1 MTSIPLIAWAGMVL
15 VESLD
20 LVAETFM
27 KKSGRFTNMKATSI
41 AYLLDILTTTMQIW
55 CTHDIDFF
63 TMYWMTGII
72 EDFGAIFISLFV
84 FKESLTI
91 SKIIAVCLILA
102 GSLFLMLSEQDYD
115 DDDERWAPWPE
126 SWDEPL
132 WGTGSSKE
140 EALLSM
146 VGPLAIDAS
155 FTTSESGSV
164 CSSID
169 SSSNSSELFGNG
181 IITAIMD
188 ENAFLEL

>member
-1 MTSIPLIAWAGMVL
+1 MTSIPLIAWTGMIL
-15 VESLD
+15 GESLD

-27 KKSGRFTNMKATSI
+27 KKSGRFTNIKATSI
-41 AYLLDILTTTMQIW
+41 AYLLDFLTTTMTIW
-55 CTHDIDFF
+55 CMHDIDFF
-63 TMYWMTGII
+63 TMYLITGTI

-102 GSLFLMLSEQDYD
+102 SSLFLMLSEQDYD
-115 DDDERWAPWPE
+115 DDDERWAPWPS

-140 EALLSM
+140 AAVSI
-146 VGPLAIDAS
+146 VGPIAIDAS
-155 FTTSESGSV
+155 FTTSESGSD

-169 SSSNSSELFGNG
+169 SSNSTDFGNNG
-181 IITAIMD
+181 ITSIMD
-188 ENAFLEL
+188 DNALLEL